1 MPQVTFPVPLR
12 IAFSTSGTWRV
23 STQTIDLL
31 HTTCSYKHQARSS
44 RTPPRD
50 IDFSDVSL
58 KTLLVL
64 VHRRILRPSHV
75 HLLGGA
81 TVSRPDHR
89 QPQWFA
95 INSLWAAAWATTML
109 FYVVEQVTGPKSST
123 SSFQCIH
130 HDVLQPVQYDTTK
143 IFLWLLSSAVSAI
156 LFCNILIA
164 FCRDRL

>member
-1 MPQVTFPVPLR
+1 MFPIPMR
-12 IAFSTSGTWRV
+12 FAFSRSGTLRV

-31 HTTCSYKHQARSS
+31 HTTCSYKHQA
-44 RTPPRD
+44 PPRD

-64 VHRRILRPSHV
+64 VHRRIFRPSHV

-81 TVSRPDHR
+81 TVSRPHHC

-95 INSLWAAAWATTML
+95 NNSLWAAVWATTMP
-109 FYVVEQVTGPKSST
+109 FNVVLQLTGPSSFDFVVPVHPSRCSST
-123 SSFQCIH
+123 CTVQSRSF
-130 HDVLQPVQYDTTK
+130 T
-143 IFLWLLSSAVSAI
+143 AVSAI

-164 FCRDRL
+164 FCHDRLW